1 MKWLIVSLES
11 FQNASYD
18 EKGERIK
25 AQLKDLPLAVRI
37 FIKAVGYYPFI
48 VLDESSRIKTN
59 TPMDEMKKS
68 LQCQSVKLLNQFGE
82 RCILTGTL
90 MTKSPL
96 NVYDQFDFLYKGYIP
111 ETMWEMAEKY
121 CIMITIRVGRGRRV
135 MISSKDYDKI
145 RNRLIRAYKLGGP
158 TRLKISMD
166 SVFKEYT
173 INYPNMEHI
182 LAHKEYTPFINKEE
196 LIRRIAPITMF
207 VQRSDVFDTKFDH
220 FIEHP
225 IVRTFEVSKK
235 AKRIAK
241 ELIEL
246 GFSDNIV
253 LGKAKALEL
262 QHRIQDICN
271 GFEPVR
277 NAETEE
283 YSTVPFPEN
292 PKMSELTSLLDE
304 IGEDKQVVIWSC
316 RTNFTYA
323 VMEKMDKLGISYVS
337 YFGDTSK
344 EEQKEAERKF
354 AEREAMLFIA
364 NPASAGFG
372 LNCLRHADYE
382 IFTCI
387 DGSVDRYHQAT
398 FRILRGEIFAPKFC
412 YHLCAKGSMEERL
425 FSTVMAG
432 NELLSG
438 TNDRKKFEFL

>member
-1 MKWLIVSLES
+1 MKWLITSLES
-11 FQNASYD
+11 FQNKSFN
-18 EKGERIK
+18 EKGEQIA
-25 AQLKDLPLAVRI
+25 AQLKDLPLVVRI

-48 VLDESSRIKTN
+48 ILDESSRIKTN
-59 TPMDEMKKS
+59 TPMDELKKS
-68 LQCQSVKLLNQFGE
+68 LQCQSIKLLNQYGE

-111 ETMWEMAEKY
+111 ESMWEMAEKY
-121 CIMITIRVGRGRRV
+121 CIMVTIRIGRGRRV
-135 MISSKDYDKI
+135 MISTKDYDRI
-145 RNRLIRAYKLGGP
+145 RNRLIRAYKMGGES
-158 TRLKISMD
+158 RLKMSME

-173 INYPNMEHI
+173 INYTNMEHI
-182 LAHKEYTPFINKEE
+182 IAHKEYTPFINKEA
-196 LIRRIAPITMF
+196 LIKRIAPHTMF

-220 FIEHP
+220 FVTHP
-225 IVRTFEVSKK
+225 IVRKFEVSKK

-277 NAETEE
+277 REDETYEA
-283 YSTVPFPEN
+283 VPFAEN

-304 IGEDKQVVIWSC
+304 IGSDKQVVIWSC

-323 VMEKMDKLGISYVS
+323 MMEKMESLGIPFVS

-344 EEQKEAERKF
+344 EDQKEAERKF
-354 AEREAMLFIA
+354 AQREAMVFIA

-387 DGSVDRYHQAT
+387 DGSVDRYHQAVY
-398 FRILRGEIFAPKFC
+398 RILRGEIFAPKFC
-412 YHLCAKGSMEERL
+412 YHLVAEGSMEERL
-425 FSTVMAG
+425 FSNVMAG
-432 NELLSG
+432 NELLSD